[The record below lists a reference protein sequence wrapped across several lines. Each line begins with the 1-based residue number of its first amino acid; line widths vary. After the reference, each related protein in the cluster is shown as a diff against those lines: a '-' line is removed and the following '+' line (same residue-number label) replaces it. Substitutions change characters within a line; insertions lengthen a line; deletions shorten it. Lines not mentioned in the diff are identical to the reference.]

1 MRVILRA
8 DIDNL
13 GRLGDVVD
21 VRPGYARNYL
31 VPQGLA
37 MPATKANLNAFE
49 LERKK
54 LQQKMDAIRFAAQEL
69 ADKLSATEVVI
80 PVRVGEND
88 KLYGSVTSTNIA
100 NALAEMGLEV
110 DRRKIKLDD
119 SIRSLGEY
127 EVEIKLHPDVM
138 AQVKVKVV
146 KHGREEAQEEAEA

>member
-13 GRLGDVVD
+13 GHLGDVVE

-37 MPATKANLNAFE
+37 MPATRANLNAFE

-69 ADKLSATEVVI
+69 ADKLSAAEVII

-88 KLYGSVTSTNIA
+88 KLYGSVTSSNIA
-100 NALAEMGLEV
+100 QALAEMGMEV
-110 DRRKIKLDD
+110 DRRKIRLDEP
-119 SIRSLGEY
+119 IRSLGEY
-127 EVEIKLHPDVM
+127 NVEIRLHPDVM

-146 KHGREEAQEEAEA
+146 KYGREEAQEEAEE

>member
-1 MRVILRA
+1 
-8 DIDNL
+8 
-13 GRLGDVVD
+13 VVE

-37 MPATKANLNAFE
+37 MPATRANLNAFE

-69 ADKLSATEVVI
+69 ADKLSAAEVII

-88 KLYGSVTSTNIA
+88 KLYGSVTSSNIA
-100 NALAEMGLEV
+100 QALAEMGMEV
-110 DRRKIKLDD
+110 DRRKIRLDEP
-119 SIRSLGEY
+119 IRSLGEY
-127 EVEIKLHPDVM
+127 NVEIRLHPDVM

-146 KHGREEAQEEAEA
+146 KYGREEAQEEAEE

>member
-13 GRLGDVVD
+13 GHLGDVVE

-37 MPATKANLNAFE
+37 MPATRANLNAFE

-69 ADKLSATEVVI
+69 ADKLSAAEVII

-88 KLYGSVTSTNIA
+88 KLYGSVTSSNIA
-100 NALAEMGLEV
+100 QALAEMGMEV
-110 DRRKIKLDD
+110 DRRKIRLDEP
-119 SIRSLGEY
+119 IRSLGEY
-127 EVEIKLHPDVM
+127 M
-138 AQVKVKVV
+138 
-146 KHGREEAQEEAEA
+146 

>member
-13 GRLGDVVD
+13 GHLGDVVE

-37 MPATKANLNAFE
+37 MPATRANLNAFE

-69 ADKLSATEVVI
+69 ADKLSAAEVII

-88 KLYGSVTSTNIA
+88 KLYGSVTSSNIA
-100 NALAEMGLEV
+100 QALAEMGMGV
-110 DRRKIKLDD
+110 DRRKIRLDEP
-119 SIRSLGEY
+119 IRSLGEY
-127 EVEIKLHPDVM
+127 NVEIRLHPDVM

-146 KHGREEAQEEAEA
+146 KYGREEAQEEAEE